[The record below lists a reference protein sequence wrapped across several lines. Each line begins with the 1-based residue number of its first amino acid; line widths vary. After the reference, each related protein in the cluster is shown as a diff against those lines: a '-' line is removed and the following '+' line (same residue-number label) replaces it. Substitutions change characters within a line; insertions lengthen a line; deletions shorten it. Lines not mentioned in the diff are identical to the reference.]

1 MRTQAKEHWEHGELE
16 GAKEDPPKS
25 LRKGHGPAD
34 SWIVDSW
41 PLELR
46 RSRFLLFAA
55 ISFGNVIQQPQETNV
70 WCQGIIPSMKKSV
83 ICEMTQVALLKF
95 TGADPLVPCQN
106 DIGRFFVKT
115 LKRM

>member
-1 MRTQAKEHWEHGELE
+1 MRTQAKEYWERGELE

-25 LRKGHGPAD
+25 LRKEHGPAD
-34 SWIVDSW
+34 PWVVDLW

-46 RSRFLLFAA
+46 RGPFLLFTA
-55 ISFGNVIQQPQETNV
+55 ISFGNVIQQPQETNAS
-70 WCQGIIPSMKKSV
+70 CQGIIPSMKKSV
-83 ICEMTQVALLKF
+83 VCEMTQVALLTF

-115 LKRM
+115 LRRM